1 MDLDRSA
8 RPVNLGCLL
17 PRGSSPAI
25 TSRIIDHL
33 DPKTTFDEL
42 RRAAHRFSREVEE
55 ANGGVSGFGVC
66 KCGADVGFLFLVS
79 NGITQAPQLTQQLG
93 CRGQKCNVVDADRQS
108 WPSAQ
113 A

>member
-42 RRAAHRFSREVEE
+42 RRAAHCFSREVEE

-66 KCGADVGFLFLVS
+66 KCGADVGSSSSCVVS

-93 CRGQKCNVVDADRQS
+93 CRV
-108 WPSAQ
+108 
-113 A
+113 